1 MTHDIHSSEM
11 ERTKLGDSLDGISQ
25 PKKELFV
32 LILHDD
38 EVHGG
43 IEEEEDT
50 EFSIC
55 MYIPWTW
62 RTRT

>member
-38 EVHGG
+38 EVGG
-43 IEEEEDT
+43 GD
-50 EFSIC
+50 
-55 MYIPWTW
+55 
-62 RTRT
+62 RRRRRQ